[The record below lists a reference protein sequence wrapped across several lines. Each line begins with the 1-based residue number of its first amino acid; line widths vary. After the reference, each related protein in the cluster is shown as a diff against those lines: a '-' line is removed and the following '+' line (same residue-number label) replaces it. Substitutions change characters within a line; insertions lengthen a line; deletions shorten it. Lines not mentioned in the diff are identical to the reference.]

1 MSVNSIY
8 SITNIF
14 NESKRSLRLS
24 LPLIGAQ
31 LIYAISGFFATLIVA
46 HLGRDELA
54 ANALVWSVFTFLIVT
69 FIGVLCSISILVA
82 QSYGAKDY
90 PGIKIV
96 TGQGFILALVLSVPM
111 MLVLWY
117 APYILIFTKQSPVII
132 QFATPYFHALTL
144 CVIPLNFLIA
154 VEQFLSGMEKSRLV
168 LIISIAE
175 VPIEIFLFYALVF
188 GKFGFPRTGIIGIAY
203 GAALA
208 MLIADIVVFIYLY
221 YSREFK
227 TYVTNNWCFQ
237 KKYFWELIRVGT
249 PMGAMFG
256 IEVALIAVIAFM
268 MGAVNNDTLAAYQI
282 AYQCFMLV
290 LAVIFGLT
298 QGATI
303 RVGYEVGKNNKNAVK
318 IAAYTNL
325 GIGFVYMLFVAII
338 YFIIPEKIIALYID
352 IHDVKLHQVFLLA
365 QTFLVVVAILQI
377 ADCFRL
383 SGAAALRGL
392 KDTKIPMYISAVTFW
407 LVALPGAYILG
418 FIYKLGGVGIWIGLA
433 IGLATAAV
441 IIQLRFVQLIKKI
454 DLKKVLL

>member
-208 MLIADIVVFIYLY
+208 MLIADIVVFIYL
-221 YSREFK
+221 
-227 TYVTNNWCFQ
+227 
-237 KKYFWELIRVGT
+237 
-249 PMGAMFG
+249 
-256 IEVALIAVIAFM
+256 
-268 MGAVNNDTLAAYQI
+268 
-282 AYQCFMLV
+282 
-290 LAVIFGLT
+290 
-298 QGATI
+298 
-303 RVGYEVGKNNKNAVK
+303 
-318 IAAYTNL
+318 
-325 GIGFVYMLFVAII
+325 
-338 YFIIPEKIIALYID
+338 
-352 IHDVKLHQVFLLA
+352 
-365 QTFLVVVAILQI
+365 
-377 ADCFRL
+377 
-383 SGAAALRGL
+383 
-392 KDTKIPMYISAVTFW
+392 
-407 LVALPGAYILG
+407 
-418 FIYKLGGVGIWIGLA
+418 
-433 IGLATAAV
+433 
-441 IIQLRFVQLIKKI
+441 
-454 DLKKVLL
+454 